1 MSGKQ
6 SNHAVE
12 LLRRAVRRTCC
23 VAVALSVCCAVG
35 CNQTETIDT
44 PPGEVVAHGRAATDF
59 TLEVR
64 VYPLSD
70 GEQTNAPHALYIVQ
84 PDRSLRG
91 GFHARARSSYPPLI
105 RRLAPAQIDRVA
117 TLVEAAGLTEPPGG
131 ATPNASAHLRGELR
145 SGGERFTIDHPVNNA
160 TRRDLLAELHGL
172 ATWRD
177 GRPDADQPT
186 ADTATTRVVEPQ
198 PREDD
203 DPTPADI
210 ANPDR
215 AEDDEPL
222 IPLIPSPED

>member
-160 TRRDLLAELHGL
+160 TSRNCMAWPPGATGALTPTNPRPTRPRRASLSRSRAK
-172 ATWRD
+172 T
-177 GRPDADQPT
+177 
-186 ADTATTRVVEPQ
+186 TTR
-198 PREDD
+198 RRRTS
-203 DPTPADI
+203 PTPI
-210 ANPDR
+210 APKTTSR
-215 AEDDEPL
+215 
-222 IPLIPSPED
+222 SFR